1 MNLHEFILGETG
13 SPERW
18 AADIRRAIRLID
30 QYGLSLSQDTE
41 CRSAIKQMAQA
52 LEDYDAEFFRRLAT
66 GLEKL
71 QANLPPRPLKRQVF
85 IFMAYFYLLGQ
96 RDGKLPFR
104 KETFDLADDLQAV
117 TSLQGGRLPEPPL
130 PLPEFDAVMKGK
142 IASIKSGFRKRNTYR
157 DCKNLNLKFEAAK
170 TGPKPKSVN

>member
-117 TSLQGGRLPEPPL
+117 TSLQGGELPAL
-130 PLPEFDAVMKGK
+130 PLPKFDPVTKRK
-142 IASIKSGFRKRNTYR
+142 IASIKRGFKKRNTYR
-157 DCKNLNLKFEAAK
+157 DCKSLGLKFARAK
-170 TGPKPKSVN
+170 TGPKSKLN